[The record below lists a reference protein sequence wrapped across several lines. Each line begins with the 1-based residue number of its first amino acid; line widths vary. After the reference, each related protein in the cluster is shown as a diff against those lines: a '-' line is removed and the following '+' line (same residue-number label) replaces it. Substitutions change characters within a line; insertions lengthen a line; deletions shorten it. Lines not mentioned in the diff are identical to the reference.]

1 MNTTIT
7 GRMLLQQ
14 AELQVPAEQSPQHG
28 HHEQDLH
35 QESIFPSK
43 LAMCYET
50 LSVNDADE
58 RVGGRIERRGEC
70 QACNNMA
77 IPVSALEASVEQS
90 KTVLGELV
98 DVFNQPHVS
107 TAGTDWR
114 DAISELLESAR
125 KTESRYSGARG
136 YGRRQIVPHQ

>member
-1 MNTTIT
+1 MY
-7 GRMLLQQ
+7 
-14 AELQVPAEQSPQHG
+14 
-28 HHEQDLH
+28 
-35 QESIFPSK
+35 
-43 LAMCYET
+43 YET

-58 RVGGRIERRGEC
+58 RVDGRIERRGEC

-77 IPVSALEASVEQS
+77 IPVSALEAAVEQG

-107 TAGTDWR
+107 TAGTAWR

-125 KTESRYSGARG
+125 KPKVVIRVLGATGAGKSSLINDRIDE
-136 YGRRQIVPHQ
+136 RRLGIKMR

>member
-1 MNTTIT
+1 MVIMSKICTK
-7 GRMLLQQ
+7 
-14 AELQVPAEQSPQHG
+14 
-28 HHEQDLH
+28 
-35 QESIFPSK
+35 SIFPSK
-43 LAMCYET
+43 LAMYYET

-58 RVGGRIERRGEC
+58 RVDGRIERRGEC

-77 IPVSALEASVEQS
+77 IPVSALEAAVEQG

-107 TAGTDWR
+107 TAGTAWR

-125 KTESRYSGARG
+125 KPKVVIRVLGATGAGKSSLINDRIDE
-136 YGRRQIVPHQ
+136 RRLGIKMR